1 MPTKKFSAEDVVGWV
16 CALVL
21 VGFVLGVVAGAS
33 HACSALVRTAGPMNF
48 PSPFPVTLLLLG
60 WGLVKVA
67 MRCLPEHRGRLGV
80 AAAVA
85 VLLPGLWNFYFWPPI
100 DDGAY
105 FLLRYGD
112 QNPAEMGC
120 MPAGAE
126 DFAMLMWVA
135 FLLGSTGVRVPPRF
149 DSRLVRWVGFPAVAG
164 LVAYGLV
171 VGGREVLMAL
181 LLSDG

>member
-1 MPTKKFSAEDVVGWV
+1 MAAKNSSAEGVVGWV
-16 CALVL
+16 CALML
-21 VGFVLGVVAGAS
+21 VGFVLGVVALAS
-33 HACSALVRTAGPMNF
+33 HSCSSLVRTAGPLNF
-48 PSPFPVTLLLLG
+48 PNPLPLTLLMLG
-60 WGLVKVA
+60 CGLVRVA
-67 MRCLPEHRGRLGV
+67 MFCLPEHRGRLGV

-112 QNPAEMGC
+112 KNPAEMGC
-120 MPAGAE
+120 MPAGME
-126 DFAMLMWVA
+126 DFVMLFWVA
-135 FLLGSTGVRVPPRF
+135 LLLGSTGVKVPPRF
-149 DSRLVRWVGFPAVAG
+149 DPWLVRWVGIPAVAG

-171 VGGREVLMAL
+171 VGGREVLIAL